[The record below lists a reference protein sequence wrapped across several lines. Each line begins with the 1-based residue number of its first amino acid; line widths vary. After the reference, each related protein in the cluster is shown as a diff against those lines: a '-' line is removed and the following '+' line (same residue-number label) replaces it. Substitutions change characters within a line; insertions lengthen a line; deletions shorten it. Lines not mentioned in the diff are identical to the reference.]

1 MAAVTNRPR
10 RPAGL
15 ARPAGRRSGT
25 FVSLFLLVLL
35 LNLIGLVMVL
45 SASSVTS
52 LDDNG
57 SSWFHFQRQAIW
69 ACLAFV
75 ALMVTMRVDYHR
87 WRHLARPFLVVTVGL
102 LLVVLLPGLGVS
114 ANGASRWIQLGP
126 VTIQPSELAK
136 LGIVV
141 FAADLLA
148 RRAPSLHRSVAG
160 LRPIVV
166 VVAVLGGLI
175 LLQPSLGAAII
186 VGAIA
191 FGVMFVAG
199 VRFLP
204 LAATA
209 LASMGLATALS
220 MSASY
225 RRDRVFAFLDPW
237 DDPLNTGYQTIQS
250 LVGIASGGLS
260 GTGLGTGRAKF
271 GYLPFAHT
279 DFIFAVV
286 AEELGWLG
294 ATFVIALF
302 VGLAIVGIRISMQ
315 SRDLLGTLL
324 AAGVTTWLTLQAFIN
339 IGAVVGLLPVTGV
352 SLPFLSFGGSALV
365 VNMAAIG
372 IVLNVA
378 RQGRV
383 QS

>member
-1 MAAVTNRPR
+1 MAAVTTRPR

-25 FVSLFLLVLL
+25 FVSLLLLVLL

-45 SASSVTS
+45 SASSVIS

-69 ACLAFV
+69 SCLAFV

-87 WRHLARPFLVVTVGL
+87 WRLLARPFLVVTVGL

-114 ANGASRWIQLGP
+114 ANGASRWIQIGP
-126 VTIQPSELAK
+126 ITIQPSELAK

-141 FAADLLA
+141 FSADLLA

-166 VVAVLGGLI
+166 VVAVLAGLI

-383 QS
+383 AS

>member
-1 MAAVTNRPR
+1 MTVVTAPPGRL
-10 RPAGL
+10 AGI
-15 ARPAGRRSGT
+15 ARPAGRRSGS
-25 FVSLFLLVLL
+25 FVFLLLLVLV
-35 LNLIGLVMVL
+35 LNLVGLVMVL

-87 WRHLARPFLVVTVGL
+87 WRNLARPFLVVTAG
-102 LLVVLLPGLGVS
+102 LLVVVLVPGLGVS
-114 ANGASRWIQLGP
+114 ANGASRWIQAGP
-126 VTIQPSELAK
+126 ITVQPSELAK
-136 LGIVV
+136 LAVVV
-141 FAADLLA
+141 FAADLLS
-148 RRAPSLHRSVAG
+148 RRAPSLHRSAAG
-160 LRPIVV
+160 LRPIIVV
-166 VVAVLGGLI
+166 VSFLAALI
-175 LLQPSLGAAII
+175 LLQPSLGAAIL

-191 FGVMFVAG
+191 FSVMFVAG

-204 LAATA
+204 LAGTA
-209 LASMGLATALS
+209 LTCGGLATALS
-220 MSASY
+220 LSASY

-260 GTGLGTGRAKF
+260 GSGLGTGRAKF

-294 ATFVIALF
+294 ATFVIFLF
-302 VGLAIVGIRISMQ
+302 VALAVVGIRIAMQ
-315 SRDLLGTLL
+315 ARDLLGTLL
-324 AAGVTTWLTLQAFIN
+324 AAGVTTWLTLQAFVN

-365 VNMAAIG
+365 VNMAAVG

-378 RQGRV
+378 RQGRGP
-383 QS
+383 S